1 MHVEAEAKHRSWD
14 TEITPGKIPL
24 APAGAPVYDKC
35 SGRKCAGRSGPGDQI
50 RMRNC
55 ASAEDHLTER
65 ELIHRVAARDR
76 QAFEALYRRYA
87 PRVFR
92 YLSSQIRQRELVEEA
107 LDDVMM
113 VVWQTAER
121 YNGTSQVSTWILGIA
136 HYKALKARAR
146 VSTLDAEFHE
156 ADHGGIETHSPE
168 AIVGER
174 ELADTIRQAM
184 DTLSAEQR
192 AVVELTFY
200 HGRSYTEI
208 AEILDCPVN
217 TVKTRMFH
225 ARQRLEVALNK
236 KTAVI

>member
-1 MHVEAEAKHRSWD
+1 MHVEAEAKHGRRT
-14 TEITPGKIPL
+14 TEMTTGKIPL
-24 APAGAPVYDKC
+24 APAGAALYDRFPGQAYAAI
-35 SGRKCAGRSGPGDQI
+35 SGSLDQI
-50 RMRNC
+50 PMRNPD
-55 ASAEDHLTER
+55 SAEDRMTER
-65 ELIHRVAARDR
+65 DLIHRVAARDR

-92 YLSSQIRQRELVEEA
+92 YLSSQIRQREIVEET

-121 YNGTSQVSTWILGIA
+121 YNGTSQLSTWILGIA

-146 VSTLDAEFHE
+146 VSNSDAEFQE
-156 ADHGGIETHSPE
+156 SDHGGIETHGPE
-168 AIVGER
+168 AIAVER
-174 ELADTIRQAM
+174 ELAETIRQAM
-184 DTLSAEQR
+184 GTLSAEQR

-200 HGRSYTEI
+200 HGRSYAEI

-225 ARQRLEVALNK
+225 ARQRLEEALNK
-236 KTAVI
+236 KTALI

>member
-1 MHVEAEAKHRSWD
+1 MHVEAEAKHRSCT
-14 TEITPGKIPL
+14 TEMTTGKIPL
-24 APAGAPVYDKC
+24 APAGAAPYDRY
-35 SGRKCAGRSGPGDQI
+35 SGQGYTAHSGSHHQI
-50 RMRNC
+50 PMRNPD
-55 ASAEDHLTER
+55 SAEDRMTER
-65 ELIHRVAARDR
+65 DLIQRVAARDR

-92 YLSSQIRQRELVEEA
+92 YLSGQIRQREIVEET

-121 YNGTSQVSTWILGIA
+121 YNGTSQLSTWILGIA

-146 VSTLDAEFHE
+146 VSNPDAEFQE
-156 ADHGGIETHSPE
+156 SDHGGIETHGPE
-168 AIVGER
+168 AIVVER
-174 ELADTIRQAM
+174 QLAEKIRQAM
-184 DTLSAEQR
+184 GTLSAEQR

-200 HGRSYTEI
+200 HGRSYAEI

-225 ARQRLEVALNK
+225 ARQRLEEALNK
-236 KTAVI
+236 KTALI